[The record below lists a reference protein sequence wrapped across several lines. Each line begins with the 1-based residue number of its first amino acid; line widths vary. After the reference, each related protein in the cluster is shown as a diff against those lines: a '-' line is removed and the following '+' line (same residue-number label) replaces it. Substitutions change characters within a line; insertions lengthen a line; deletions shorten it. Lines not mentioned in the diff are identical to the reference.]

1 MILFDLER
9 FVIAQAPV
17 FPAVLDELRAGRKRS
32 HWMWFIFPQLR
43 SLGHSAMADFYGIGS
58 LEEARAYLAHP
69 VLGPRLDLCT
79 RLVLKIENNS
89 LHQIFGSP
97 DDMKFRSSIGATAE
111 WTKERGSSS
120 RTPALGTRRLRRRQR
135 VRLEGG
141 GHKLPR
147 PGEAGTIERGGLEK
161 PLPSFLRDRGFESV
175 FLQRRVGCEPDF
187 LDQGDPRAQSARR
200 CWQVGKWVPPRVRVG
215 APAERTNTTSDAI
228 TGLS

>member
-1 MILFDLER
+1 MTPARARLRPRSDMILFDLER

-17 FPAVLDELRAGRKRS
+17 FPAVLDELRAGRKHS

-97 DDMKFRSSIGATAE
+97 DDMKFRSSMTLF
-111 WTKERGSSS
+111 
-120 RTPALGTRRLRRRQR
+120 ALAASDEGRPFRQ
-135 VRLEGG
+135 
-141 GHKLPR
+141 
-147 PGEAGTIERGGLEK
+147 A
-161 PLPSFLRDRGFESV
+161 
-175 FLQRRVGCEPDF
+175 
-187 LDQGDPRAQSARR
+187 LDHWCDGRMD
-200 CWQVGKWVPPRVRVG
+200 
-215 APAERTNTTSDAI
+215 ERTRELLENSGPRD
-228 TGLS
+228 

>member
-1 MILFDLER
+1 MRDALF
-9 FVIAQAPV
+9 
-17 FPAVLDELRAGRKRS
+17 GRLS
-32 HWMWFIFPQLR
+32 I
-43 SLGHSAMADFYGIGS
+43 
-58 LEEARAYLAHP
+58 
-69 VLGPRLDLCT
+69 
-79 RLVLKIENNS
+79 
-89 LHQIFGSP
+89 
-97 DDMKFRSSIGATAE
+97 IGATAE

-200 CWQVGKWVPPRVRVG
+200 C
-215 APAERTNTTSDAI
+215 
-228 TGLS
+228 